1 MQQLISKKPF
11 IRGGK
16 IMEENNNNTLRYI
29 LIFVV
34 GLIIGLLIRSL
45 FM

>member
-1 MQQLISKKPF
+1 MK
-11 IRGGK
+11 
-16 IMEENNNNTLRYI
+16 ENNNNTLRYV

>member
-1 MQQLISKKPF
+1 MK
-11 IRGGK
+11 
-16 IMEENNNNTLRYI
+16 ENNNNTLRYV

-34 GLIIGLLIRSL
+34 GLIIGLLVRSL

>member
-1 MQQLISKKPF
+1 MK
-11 IRGGK
+11 
-16 IMEENNNNTLRYI
+16 ENNNNTLRYI

>member
-1 MQQLISKKPF
+1 MK
-11 IRGGK
+11 
-16 IMEENNNNTLRYI
+16 ENNNNTLRYI

-34 GLIIGLLIRSL
+34 GLIIGLLVRSL

>member
-1 MQQLISKKPF
+1 
-11 IRGGK
+11 
-16 IMEENNNNTLRYI
+16 MEENNNNTLRYI